1 MFCGTV
7 FCMFVIIVRVGV
19 AAAENDH
26 GQQQEREPGTCQ
38 GTPYSHFW
46 LQQLTRKDEN
56 HDSELTDIEISLL
69 REPWQLESNYS
80 DADGAATV
88 VVLSPYGKEE
98 LSSIQTQAGG
108 RDAATG
114 VVVTDAM
121 L

>member
-1 MFCGTV
+1 
-7 FCMFVIIVRVGV
+7 MFVIIITVGV

-38 GTPYSHFW
+38 GTPYSHFC
-46 LQQLTRKDEN
+46 LQHLTRKDEN

-69 REPWQLESNYS
+69 REPWQLESW
-80 DADGAATV
+80 DLQQAITVMLHGAATV
-88 VVLSPYGKEE
+88 VVLSPYG
-98 LSSIQTQAGG
+98 SIQTQAGA